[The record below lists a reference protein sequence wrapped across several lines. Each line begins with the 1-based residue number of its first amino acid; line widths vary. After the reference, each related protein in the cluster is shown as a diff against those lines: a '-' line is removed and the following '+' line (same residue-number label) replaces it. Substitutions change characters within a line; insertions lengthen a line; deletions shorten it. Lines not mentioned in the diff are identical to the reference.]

1 MSTTSTS
8 FRVSRAFRWHNVL
21 WEPGNSRPIDF
32 AGHDLDVLVAGA
44 EMAFGIGINTGE
56 PVNLVVNEAAF
67 RISRPQRQAEHA
79 LVVAVPGRNPA
90 PCNPGNNKR
99 DQS

>member
-21 WEPGNSRPIDF
+21 WKPGNSRPVDF

-79 LVVAVPGRNPA
+79 LVVGRVRAKSGPM
-90 PCNPGNNKR
+90 
-99 DQS
+99 QSGKQQT